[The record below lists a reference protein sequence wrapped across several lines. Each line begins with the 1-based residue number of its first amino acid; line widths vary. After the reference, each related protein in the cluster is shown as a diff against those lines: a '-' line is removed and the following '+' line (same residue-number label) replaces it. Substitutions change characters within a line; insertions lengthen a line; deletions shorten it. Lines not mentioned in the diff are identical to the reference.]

1 MSAREFLEWERGQTV
16 RHEFFRGEVF
26 AMAGGSPRHNAL
38 SANVTAALVVGL
50 RGKPCRV
57 FSSDQR
63 VAARGTEQ
71 YVYADVTVAC
81 GPLRIQPGTTDV
93 LENPTCLVEV
103 LSPSTEAYDRGLKW
117 EGYRSIPS
125 LQDYVLV
132 SQDSPRI
139 EHFQRDTDG
148 SWHYRVA
155 ESSDVITLSN
165 GATLSVAEIFSGVE
179 ELADEPRNGVG
190 SFA

>member
-1 MSAREFLEWERGQTV
+1 
-16 RHEFFRGEVF
+16 
-26 AMAGGSPRHNAL
+26 MAGGSPRHNAL
-38 SANVTAALVVGL
+38 SANVTATLVQAL

-57 FSSDQR
+57 FSRDQR

-71 YVYADVTVAC
+71 YVYADVTVVC
-81 GPLRIQPGTTDV
+81 GPLRIQPGTTDL
-93 LENPTCLVEV
+93 LENPTCLIEV

-132 SQDSPRI
+132 SQGSPRI
-139 EHFQRDTDG
+139 EHFQRNTDG

-155 ESSDVITLSN
+155 ESSDAIILSN

-179 ELADEPRNGVG
+179 GLADEPRLKEAKERKPAKAR
-190 SFA
+190 SRKAKAAHSH